1 MIHGRTQRGRLWEG
15 VLVDI
20 SKKTDYALMMI
31 SALVK
36 SPGAVMSV
44 RSVALDDGIPYSF
57 ARSIQH
63 DLVSAGIIESI
74 RGSHGGMR
82 LAVDPDKTTLLEV
95 VEAIQGPVSISPCDQ
110 AGDGCDEM
118 CPSAKT
124 CTFNPIW
131 QGARRLLSDYFSSVT
146 LTEAVKGTKAPHVT
160 LEEA

>member
-1 MIHGRTQRGRLWEG
+1 M
-15 VLVDI
+15 DI

-36 SPGAVMSV
+36 NPGSVLSV
-44 RSVALDDGIPYSF
+44 RNVALDNDIPYSF

-63 DLVSAGIIESI
+63 DLVNAGIIRSI

-110 AGDGCDEM
+110 ARPTCVGA
-118 CPSAKT
+118 CPSAET
-124 CTFNPIW
+124 CAFNPIW
-131 QGARRLLSDYFSSVT
+131 EGARRLLSDYFSSVT
-146 LTEAVKGTKAPHVT
+146 LSEAVMGTKAPRPSWA
-160 LEEA
+160 EAEA

>member
-1 MIHGRTQRGRLWEG
+1 MPRRRGRLREA
-15 VLVDI
+15 VQVDI

-36 SPGAVMSV
+36 RPGSVLSV
-44 RSVALDDGIPYSF
+44 RSISVDDGIPYSF

-63 DLVSAGIIESI
+63 DLVNAGIIESI

-95 VEAIQGPVSISPCDQ
+95 VEAIQGPVSISPCDEAQ
-110 AGDGCDEM
+110 SACERV

-124 CTFNPIW
+124 CTFNPLW
-131 QGARRLLSDYFSSVT
+131 EGARRLLVDYFSSVT
-146 LTEAVKGTKAPHVT
+146 LAEAVMGTKPCHSELASS
-160 LEEA
+160 